1 MARVTVED
9 CLEKIPNRFALTV
22 LASRRARALSEGK
35 GTALVRS
42 NNKVGVVALREIA
55 KDKVRYGED
64 VEDVIMRFIDE
75 QRAQLMAGST
85 TDATFIDAAAFG
97 AGDDDEEEE
106 DDDIKELSTDPDKLV
121 EDEEE
126 EDEEEVEEEVAE
138 EEDEEAVVDDEAL
151 GDEDVDPAVLEGLDD
166 DLEEDDDEEE
176 EDEEPLDAEEP

>member
-42 NNKVGVVALREIA
+42 VNKVGVVALREIA

-75 QRAQLMAGST
+75 QRAQLLAGST

-97 AGDDDEEEE
+97 AGDEEDEEE
-106 DDDIKELSTDPDKLV
+106 DDDIKELSIDPDKLV
-121 EDEEE
+121 EDEDEE
-126 EDEEEVEEEVAE
+126 EEEEVEEEAAE
-138 EEDEEAVVDDEAL
+138 EEEEAAVDDEAI

-176 EDEEPLDAEEP
+176 EEEEPLDAEAD